1 MSNTPRWPGPSAL
14 LARERCADP
23 PHDAGEVSDIA
34 VREDVPESALQQGV
48 MAAAGIMDQGPTP
61 RRDLGEA

>member
-1 MSNTPRWPGPSAL
+1 M
-14 LARERCADP
+14 P

-48 MAAAGIMDQGPTP
+48 MAVARVMDQRPTP
-61 RRDLGEA
+61 RRDLREA